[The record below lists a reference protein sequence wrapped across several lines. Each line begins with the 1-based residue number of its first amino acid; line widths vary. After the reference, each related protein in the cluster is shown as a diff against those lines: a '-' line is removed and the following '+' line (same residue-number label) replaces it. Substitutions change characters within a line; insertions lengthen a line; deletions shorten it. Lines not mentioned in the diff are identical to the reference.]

1 MESMAYV
8 AGLAPSVSYLTEY
21 PSAEGIEAFAVE
33 VFSNTQ
39 KTERWMTRPR
49 ASFNN
54 LSPREYM
61 SGGDDGA
68 MRKVLES
75 LIAINFGIYT

>member
-1 MESMAYV
+1 
-8 AGLAPSVSYLTEY
+8 
-21 PSAEGIEAFAVE
+21 
-33 VFSNTQ
+33 
-39 KTERWMTRPR
+39 MTRPR